1 MSSIPRRAA
10 YRGMAPHK
18 FDDLSYVNL
27 ACVIPPFIP
36 RSSQLL
42 WSGNKRLSGPDAM
55 PGRRPCPTRTGE
67 TDASIRC
74 PAAPHC

>member
-1 MSSIPRRAA
+1 MTSILRSAAPR
-10 YRGMAPHK
+10 GISPHK

-55 PGRRPCPTRTGE
+55 SGRRPCPARTGE
-67 TDASIRC
+67 TDATVRC
-74 PAAPHC
+74 LAAPHC